1 MAKGSPPIVVGVD
14 GSPDSEAALRWA
26 ARYAAAVGTPV
37 KIVISWQ
44 YPALYGSVSVADEM
58 NFEGAATKIVEKMA
72 ADVQI
77 ENPDLEVTTLV
88 SAGRPAEILVRESE
102 NASLLV
108 VGSKGHGAFADMVI
122 GSVSLHCVHHAHCPV
137 VVVR

>member
-1 MAKGSPPIVVGVD
+1 MAKDSPPVVVGVD
-14 GSPDSEAALRWA
+14 GSPQSVAALQWA
-26 ARYAAAVGTPV
+26 ADYAAAVGAPV
-37 KIVISWQ
+37 KVVISWQ
-44 YPALYGSVSVADEM
+44 YPALYGSVPVVDEM

-72 ADVQI
+72 ADIQI
-77 ENPDLEVTTLV
+77 ASPGLEVTTLV

-102 NASLLV
+102 NAALLV
-108 VGSKGHGAFADMVI
+108 VGSQGHGAFAGMLI